1 MKAQVARRNATIE
14 DLHNELAA
22 VKKTAEMLP
31 ALQQSLEEEKA
42 KRAAAEQQIGAFQS
56 KIRRTEIFNVLLQHE
71 SSQMRSRLTE
81 IIGNHFTDATKAQE
95 ALTNANPTLEYE
107 KMEKE
112 QLVAYVQELSKQLDF
127 TRNEKLAILAE
138 IPTDRVP
145 AILRDA
151 TALAIDVTKG
161 QTPAEVSRRSAEMKM
176 NDEKAK
182 QFHEHRRIN
191 TWLCDGVNSKSVPW
205 QHSGMSAEA
214 SMVPSATGTLTA
226 DATKEVGASAAA
238 VEPSMVPSAT
248 AAAPSKEVEASMVPS
263 ATGTLTAAPPKEV
276 EPSMVPSATGTSAA
290 APSKEVEASATAME
304 ISSAQAIS
312 KEKPAAA
319 KATSKETSAPSLI
332 SKEGSDGMDISPP
345 RPTTADKARSVLG
358 IMEKS
363 KAHKAKTDLQKAS
376 ETSTASDHM
385 AKKARVDTS
394 AAPATTHPPPEPET
408 VIADTPDATNILDEF
423 ADLFGDSPPDA

>member
-1 MKAQVARRNATIE
+1 
-14 DLHNELAA
+14 
-22 VKKTAEMLP
+22 
-31 ALQQSLEEEKA
+31 
-42 KRAAAEQQIGAFQS
+42 
-56 KIRRTEIFNVLLQHE
+56 
-71 SSQMRSRLTE
+71 
-81 IIGNHFTDATKAQE
+81 
-95 ALTNANPTLEYE
+95 
-107 KMEKE
+107 
-112 QLVAYVQELSKQLDF
+112 
-127 TRNEKLAILAE
+127 
-138 IPTDRVP
+138 
-145 AILRDA
+145 
-151 TALAIDVTKG
+151 
-161 QTPAEVSRRSAEMKM
+161 
-176 NDEKAK
+176 
-182 QFHEHRRIN
+182 
-191 TWLCDGVNSKSVPW
+191 
-205 QHSGMSAEA
+205 
-214 SMVPSATGTLTA
+214 
-226 DATKEVGASAAA
+226 
-238 VEPSMVPSAT
+238 
-248 AAAPSKEVEASMVPS
+248 
-263 ATGTLTAAPPKEV
+263 
-276 EPSMVPSATGTSAA
+276 MVPSATGTSAA